1 MGLSHFL
8 EVFRMKGKIF
18 YILSIDGGGIRGVFA
33 AQILKRIKEELKIIF
48 FEKFD
53 IIAGTST
60 GSIIAAGLAIDYPIE
75 EIVDLYKTKGR
86 KIFFFNYSDKF
97 NWINWKGFFKSKY
110 SNRYFKQEL
119 LSVFQ
124 DKTLSNTKTKLIIP
138 ASDISNGN
146 IFIFKSNYDPNFVRD
161 KDIKIADAVLASCS
175 APTYFDPHVIKNYLL
190 VDGGLWAN
198 NPSLVALTEAMG
210 RRFKVPRENIRIISI
225 GTGAGK
231 KYYDPKDANKQWG
244 LKQWGTGLVST
255 VMELQSVNVEN
266 IVRFILGDD
275 KFLRINFEADS
286 GIALDDIDSIENLIS
301 RADEKFTYYFE
312 KIKKFLKEAT
322 YV

>member
-1 MGLSHFL
+1 
-8 EVFRMKGKIF
+8 MKDKIF

-33 AQILKRIKEELKIIF
+33 AQILKCIKEELKIKF

-75 EIVDLYKTKGR
+75 EIVDLYQKKGK
-86 KIFFFNYSDKF
+86 KIFYRNYSEKF

-110 SNRYFKQEL
+110 TNKYLKQEL
-119 LSVFQ
+119 SSVFQ
-124 DKTLSNTKTKLIIP
+124 DKTLSNTKTRLIIP

-146 IFIFKSNYDPNFVRD
+146 VFVLKSNYDPNFVRD
-161 KDIKIADAVLASCS
+161 KDIRIADAVLASCS
-175 APTYFDPHVIKNYLL
+175 APTYFDPHKIKKYLL
-190 VDGGLWAN
+190 ADGGLWAN

-210 RRFKVPRENIRIISI
+210 RRLQISRKNIRIISI
-225 GTGAGK
+225 GTGIGK
-231 KYYDPKDANKQWG
+231 KYYDPKDVKKQWG

-255 VMELQSVNVEN
+255 IMNLQSVNVDN
-266 IVRFILGDD
+266 IVRFILDED

-286 GIALDDIDSIENLIS
+286 GIALDDIDSIENFIS
-301 RADEKFTYYFE
+301 RGDEKFTYYFE

-322 YV
+322 HV

>member
-1 MGLSHFL
+1 MND
-8 EVFRMKGKIF
+8 KIF
-18 YILSIDGGGIRGVFA
+18 YILAIDGGGIRGVFA
-33 AQILKRIKEELKIIF
+33 AQILKRIKEELKITF
-48 FEKFD
+48 FKKFD

-75 EIVDLYKTKGR
+75 KIVDLYQKKGK
-86 KIFFFNYSDKF
+86 KIFFRNYSDKF
-97 NWINWKGFFKSKY
+97 NWMNWKGLFNSKY
-110 SNRYFKQEL
+110 NNRYLKQEL
-119 LSVFQ
+119 LLVFQ
-124 DKTLSNTKTKLIIP
+124 AKTLSNTKTRLIIP

-146 IFIFKSNYDPNFVRD
+146 VFVLKSNYDPNFVRD

-175 APTYFDPHVIKNYLL
+175 APSYFNPYVIKKYLL
-190 VDGGLWAN
+190 ADGGLWAN

-210 RRFKVPRENIRIISI
+210 RRFKVPRDNIRIISI

-244 LKQWGTGLVST
+244 FKQWGTGLVDT
-255 VMELQSVNVEN
+255 IMNLQSVNVDN
-266 IVRFILGDD
+266 IVRFMIDED
-275 KFLRINFEADS
+275 NFLRRNFEADS

-312 KIKKFLKEAT
+312 KIKIFLEEANH
-322 YV
+322 V